1 MLPPVSSLDKQ
12 QSVLDAG
19 EQSVL
24 QCSAAVTAGNPVTAA
39 SLEEQLI

>member
-1 MLPPVSSLDKQ
+1 MLH
-12 QSVLDAG
+12 AG

-39 SLEEQLI
+39 SLWGQ